1 MTIGKKNLE
10 QLFKETFQ
18 GFEEVPDSKVWNNI
32 EASLNKKKQ
41 KKRIVPI
48 WWQLGGVAAVLAI
61 ALWAI
66 NPFADEEILD
76 TPTISDIENTSTPSQ
91 ERDAIKENS
100 VSTAIENG
108 SPESLV
114 NSDNTITEVE
124 ETNYSGTAAYSRK
137 NGTTVAQK
145 EQPALASNVSESN
158 TSNLTSTDNSEVVNS
173 RLEKEGAIAL
183 NNPKSENFAEKSTSK
198 EEAIIAQTDEED
210 QEKKSIYE
218 AIEEQKELEA
228 EVVENNSDKWSF
240 GPTVAPVYFNGSGS
254 GSPIHPDFETN
265 SKSGNFNMS
274 YGVGVAYEI
283 GNRLKIRSGVHKVN
297 YGYDTEDIIFSSSLR
312 TSANEKIANINYSD
326 KGENIIVQS
335 RNTGKSISNVDSK
348 EIALATA
355 PALDGK
361 MVQQLGYIEVPLELN
376 YALVN
381 KNFGVDVIGGVS
393 SLFLVDNS
401 VLLESNAMVTEVG
414 EANNVNSL
422 NFSANF
428 GMGVNYDFTPKIQLN
443 IEPVFKYQLNT
454 FSNTAGNFRPYSI
467 GIYSGLSF
475 KF

>member
-1 MTIGKKNLE
+1 MGKKNLE

-18 GFEEVPDSKVWNNI
+18 GFEEVPDSRVWNNI

-41 KKRIVPI
+41 KKRIIPI
-48 WWQLGGVAAVLAI
+48 WWQLGGVAAAVAI

-76 TPTISDIENTSTPSQ
+76 TPTISDIENTSIPTQEKEVPQEIIDSKTIENVSAESLANFNKKEDESQ
-91 ERDAIKENS
+91 NS
-100 VSTAIENG
+100 VATSSNAKSTSVGNK
-108 SPESLV
+108 
-114 NSDNTITEVE
+114 TEVTLTE
-124 ETNYSGTAAYSRK
+124 EPT
-137 NGTTVAQK
+137 
-145 EQPALASNVSESN
+145 LASNLRKSEENDTSSTN
-158 TSNLTSTDNSEVVNS
+158 TSNIENSIA
-173 RLEKEGAIAL
+173 EKETAIAQ
-183 NNPKSENFAEKSTSK
+183 NNPTSENIVGKSTSK
-198 EEAIIAQTDEED
+198 EESVVAENNKEETVG
-210 QEKKSIYE
+210 KSIYE
-218 AIEEQKELEA
+218 AIEEQKELDA
-228 EVVENNSDKWSF
+228 EIAENKSDKWSF

-274 YGVGVAYEI
+274 YGVGVAYEV
-283 GNRLKIRSGVHKVN
+283 GSRLKIRSGVHKVN
-297 YGYDTEDIIFSSSLR
+297 YGYDTEDVIFSSTLR
-312 TSANEKIANINYSD
+312 TSANERIANINYSD
-326 KGENIIVQS
+326 TGENIIVQS

-348 EIALATA
+348 EIALTTA

-376 YALVN
+376 YALVD
-381 KNFGVDVIGGVS
+381 KKFGVDVIGGVS

-401 VLLESNAMVTEVG
+401 VLLESNTMVTEVG
-414 EANNVNSL
+414 EANNVNAL